1 MYFVY
6 ACKRKPFLRQYLR
19 YYRLKD
25 FFVIIDLFLT
35 LQVMAITT
43 KKMQTAED
51 FRDLHQLEKSFKHWR
66 DYTVMKQIER
76 KQNHI
81 TAIAHYDRYS

>member
-1 MYFVY
+1 
-6 ACKRKPFLRQYLR
+6 
-19 YYRLKD
+19 
-25 FFVIIDLFLT
+25 
-35 LQVMAITT
+35 MAITT